1 MKTFRMLFALII
13 SLALMLSL
21 LACNKSSD
29 NESSDDTNTAT
40 NTNTDTSTD
49 SASTSTG
56 DNTDSSTNTDVN
68 TDTNT
73 DVNTDTG
80 ASTNTN
86 TDTNTNTS
94 TSTDTNTNT
103 DVDTNTGT
111 NEDDGGNDEN
121 QGGESETVEMWQS
134 SASAE
139 MIEQAQALLE
149 SKHRLEYNEDGSFR
163 VLILADV
170 HMNASGDATK
180 IQQVKDRIKELVDE
194 VQPNLVIL
202 TGDNT
207 INSNSE
213 ARLRLSLNAIVGY
226 IEEKQIPWCHVYG
239 NHDHESALDNETQQ
253 RIYQSYKYCISKD
266 VQALSGTGTYV
277 HGVYNKDGSLGSL
290 VWLIDSGAYDTA
302 NGGYDYIKQDQ
313 IDWYKETSLLLKEYN
328 DGNAVKGMM
337 AFHIPLIENRTADSS
352 KGDKTIVYEYDGNVN
367 ETMCPSKTDT
377 TLLETILE
385 LGDVKLIVTGH
396 DHKNDYMFNYKGVKL
411 SSSPNISNLTYYDET
426 FQGSRVIDL
435 NAQTMDDVPTYVR
448 YLIKRLNP
456 SDFDILESG
465 VVEDFNGEFAD
476 PVISGWSSGSM
487 TGTATV
493 EKAESMGAG
502 GSDALLVSRDN
513 ASNFEFVIGLENIG
527 RLGENKYLV
536 VWIDFTNVEM
546 RKACVG
552 LTSKDGY
559 ENPYRT
565 DDNDGTS
572 PKLYYLPD
580 GETEWIELSH
590 GKDGCFGR
598 DEGGNVIGY
607 KGYFAFPIEDFRQG
621 AKQMNEDT
629 LVTGFYFYGSLW
641 KSEEYLNVPF
651 YIDNVIL
658 CKDFTELELPT
669 E

>member
-1 MKTFRMLFALII
+1 MKAFRILLVLMI
-13 SLALMLSL
+13 SLALMLL
-21 LACNKSSD
+21 LVACNKD
-29 NESSDDTNTAT
+29 KNDDAYTNTAT
-40 NTNTDTSTD
+40 NTDTGVASNTNTDTDEGTSTD
-49 SASTSTG
+49 TG
-56 DNTDSSTNTDVN
+56 VNTDSNTDTNTDSSTNTDTGVN
-68 TDTNT
+68 
-73 DVNTDTG
+73 
-80 ASTNTN
+80 
-86 TDTNTNTS
+86 
-94 TSTDTNTNT
+94 
-103 DVDTNTGT
+103 TNTGT
-111 NEDDGGNDEN
+111 NTNTNSNTDTNITTNTDANTDTDTDVDDGKDTDE
-121 QGGESETVEMWQS
+121 EEETGWQS
-134 SASAE
+134 SAGADV
-139 MIEQAQALLE
+139 IEQAEALFA

-163 VLILADV
+163 VLILADL
-170 HMNASGDATK
+170 HMNVMADGAK
-180 IQQVKDRIKELVDE
+180 VQQVKDRIKALVDE
-194 VQPNLVIL
+194 VQPNLVIF

-207 INSNSE
+207 INSSTE
-213 ARLRLSLNAIVGY
+213 ARLILNINAMVEY
-226 IEEKQIPWCHVYG
+226 IEEKEIPWCHVYG
-239 NHDHESALDNETQQ
+239 NHDHENALSNDAQQ
-253 RIYQSYKYCISKD
+253 LIYQSYEYCVSKD
-266 VQALSGTGTYV
+266 VQELSGAGTCV
-277 HGVYNKDGSLGSL
+277 LGVYNKDGSLGSL
-290 VWLIDSGAYDTA
+290 VWLIDSGAYDKV

-313 IDWYKETSLLLKEYN
+313 IDWYKETSLLIKEYN
-328 DGNAVKGMM
+328 NGNSVKGIM
-337 AFHIPLIENRTADSS
+337 AFHIPLIENRTADKS
-352 KGDKTIVYEYDGNVN
+352 KGDSTVVYEYDGNVN
-367 ETMCPSKTDT
+367 EAMCPSNTDT
-377 TLLETILE
+377 NLLETILE

-435 NAQTMDDVPTYVR
+435 NAQTMNDVPTYVR

-493 EKAESMGAG
+493 EKAEGVG
-502 GSDALLVSRDN
+502 VDGSDALLVSRDN
-513 ASNFEFVIGLENIG
+513 ASNFEFVIGLENVG

-607 KGYFAFPIEDFRQG
+607 KGYFAFPIDDFRQG

-658 CKDFTELELPT
+658 CKDYTELELPT
-669 E
+669 A